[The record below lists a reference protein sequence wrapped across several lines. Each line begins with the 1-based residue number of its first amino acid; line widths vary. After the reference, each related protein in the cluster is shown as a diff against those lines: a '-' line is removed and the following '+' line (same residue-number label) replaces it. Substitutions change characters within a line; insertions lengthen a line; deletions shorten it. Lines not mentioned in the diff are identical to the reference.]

1 MQSYTNS
8 AACPPV
14 EAIRK
19 CRTAHGCL
27 CVGNAAT
34 LARMKTA
41 LLMRLL
47 FSFVL
52 LLPVAAVAQPAL
64 WVVKDADTT
73 IYLFGTV
80 HLLPND
86 TAWHSPAL
94 DEALTK
100 SHKLYIE
107 ITDDSPAGVA
117 ALVLKYGLD
126 PAHPL
131 ADRLN
136 KAELQQLQAAAEQA
150 GVPGGMQTLN
160 MMRPWLAALTLAA
173 APLLKAGLDPEHG
186 VDKQLKAQ
194 MLAAGK
200 QVLGLETSEQQ
211 IHLLADMPESTQMD
225 FLRSTLKDVDKGP
238 AQLTALIDAW
248 KTGDVDKIARIEDED
263 MRQQSPELY
272 RRLLVE
278 RNETWAT
285 KIAVLLKSP
294 GTIFI
299 AVGAA
304 HLAGPDSVQ
313 AQLHKVGI
321 EAVRQ

>member
-1 MQSYTNS
+1 
-8 AACPPV
+8 
-14 EAIRK
+14 
-19 CRTAHGCL
+19 
-27 CVGNAAT
+27 
-34 LARMKTA
+34 MKTA
-41 LLMRLL
+41 LLLRLL
-47 FSFVL
+47 FSFAL
-52 LLPVAAVAQPAL
+52 LLPIAALAQPAL
-64 WVVKDADTT
+64 WTVKHADTT

-86 TAWHSPAL
+86 AAWHSPAL

-100 SHKLYIE
+100 SHTLYIE

-117 ALVLKYGLD
+117 ALVLKYGMD
-126 PAHPL
+126 PARPL
-131 ADRLN
+131 ADRLD
-136 KAELQQLQAAAEQA
+136 KAELRKLQAAADQA

-211 IHLLADMPESTQMD
+211 IHFLADMPESTQLS
-225 FLRSTLKDVDKGP
+225 FLRSTLNDIDKGP
-238 AQLTALIDAW
+238 AELTALIDAW
-248 KTGDVDKIARIEDED
+248 KAGDVDKIARIEDED

-272 RRLLVE
+272 QRLLVE
-278 RNETWAT
+278 RNQAWAT
-285 KIAVLLKSP
+285 KIAALLKTP
-294 GTIFI
+294 GTIFV

-313 AQLHKVGI
+313 AQLRKMGI
-321 EAVRQ
+321 DAVRE